1 MKYKDND
8 KGNAKDNG
16 KDNDKDHDKD
26 KDKDN
31 DKGNEKYK
39 DNDKGTL
46 FQLHPGVTAC
56 HQQDLDQG
64 ESTFAVCV
72 INTSV
77 NTAVLFSGGHKNRI
91 LYSKFILIAES

>member
-1 MKYKDND
+1 MKYKDNDND

-72 INTSV
+72 LSTHQLTQQCCSV
-77 NTAVLFSGGHKNRI
+77 EDTKTGYSTASSF
-91 LYSKFILIAES
+91 

>member
-1 MKYKDND
+1 MKYKDNDND
-8 KGNAKDNG
+8 KGNAKGNG
-16 KDNDKDHDKD
+16 KGND

-39 DNDKGTL
+39 DKDKGTL

-64 ESTFAVCV
+64 ESTFAVCHTV
-72 INTSV
+72 CV
-77 NTAVLFSGGHKNRI
+77 
-91 LYSKFILIAES
+91 